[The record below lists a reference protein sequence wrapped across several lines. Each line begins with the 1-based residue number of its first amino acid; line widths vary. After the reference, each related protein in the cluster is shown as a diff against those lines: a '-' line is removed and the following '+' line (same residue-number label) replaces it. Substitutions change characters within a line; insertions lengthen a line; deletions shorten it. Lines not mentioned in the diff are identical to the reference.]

1 MRAKIKA
8 DKTRKETIKKYEKDR
23 AKSGANSMG
32 APGESMINTTGAGE
46 GLNDTDADGNPS
58 AEAEKLNEL
67 WQRVRYFLNGKDSE
81 GNDVDYQGGGRRK
94 FTQLCEL
101 KSSMQR
107 GTAEGIL
114 PFDQVVKA
122 FVSSRITPV
131 PTDAEFKQ
139 IFRAIDAYHN
149 EATNQ
154 VNWRAIL

>member
-1 MRAKIKA
+1 
-8 DKTRKETIKKYEKDR
+8 
-23 AKSGANSMG
+23 
-32 APGESMINTTGAGE
+32 
-46 GLNDTDADGNPS
+46 
-58 AEAEKLNEL
+58 
-67 WQRVRYFLNGKDSE
+67 
-81 GNDVDYQGGGRRK
+81 
-94 FTQLCEL
+94 
-101 KSSMQR
+101 MQR

-139 IFRAIDAYHN
+139 IFRALDAYHN